1 MYRSF
6 TGEQKMNERFFDLK
20 KDRQDRIIN
29 GALKVITENGYRH
42 ASTDEMVS
50 AASISKGL
58 LFHYFKSKKGV
69 YQFLYEYS
77 TRYTMIELREARRK
91 AGCDFFEMH
100 RLLMKADAAVLRKYP
115 CMPLFLDRADREA
128 NAVGIEFPPDLAGS
142 VYKLRSELLAGAQRP
157 PFLTEKDTAR
167 ISLILFYARNGIMR
181 DLLLKGTGIPDQDK
195 KAGTDKG
202 PADGAVQG
210 TSEGIP
216 DALPA
221 VFKDYKEEAGDSP
234 LPLHEE
240 YIQKYTGCLQMMRRL
255 NM

>member
-1 MYRSF
+1 MSASI

-29 GALKVITENGYRH
+29 GAMKVITENGYRH

-77 TRYTMIELREARRK
+77 TRYTMIELREPRRK

-115 CMPLFLDRADREA
+115 CMPLFLYRADQEA
-128 NAVGIEFPPDLAGS
+128 KAVGVEFPADLTGS
-142 VYKLRSELLAGAQRP
+142 VHALRNELLAGAQRP
-157 PFLTEKDTAR
+157 PFLTERDTAQ
-167 ISLILFYARNGIMR
+167 ISRMLLYARNGILR
-181 DLLLKGTGIPDQDK
+181 DLLQKDTAGANPDDK
-195 KAGTDKG
+195 ASAEKG
-202 PADGAVQG
+202 PASEADTGPADVIPGALQ
-210 TSEGIP
+210 
-216 DALPA
+216 AA
-221 VFKDYKEEAGDSP
+221 YEEDSGNSP

-240 YIQKYTGCLQMMRRL
+240 YIQNYTACLQMMRRL

>member
-1 MYRSF
+1 MSASI

-29 GALKVITENGYRH
+29 GAMKVITENGYRH

-77 TRYTMIELREARRK
+77 TRYMLIELRESRRK

-115 CMPLFLDRADREA
+115 CMPLFLYRADEEA
-128 NAVGIEFPPDLAGS
+128 KAVGVEFPADLSGT
-142 VYKLRSELLAGAQRP
+142 VYAIRSQLLAGAQRP
-157 PFLTEKDTAR
+157 PFLTEKDTAEISR
-167 ISLILFYARNGIMR
+167 ILLYARNGIMR
-181 DLLLKGTGIPDQDK
+181 DLLQKDIAGADPDE
-195 KAGTDKG
+195 KAPAGRAAEG
-202 PADGAVQG
+202 AAEGAASVPADSVTA
-210 TSEGIP
+210 
-216 DALPA
+216 ALPQ
-221 VFKDYKEEAGDSP
+221 VHEDDSVKTP

-240 YIQKYTGCLQMMRRL
+240 YIQNYTSCLQMMRRL

>member
-1 MYRSF
+1 
-6 TGEQKMNERFFDLK
+6 MNERFFDLK

-29 GALKVITENGYRH
+29 GALKIITENGYRH

-58 LFHYFKSKKGV
+58 LFHYFKSKIGV

-77 TRYTMIELREARRK
+77 TRYMMIELREPRRK

-115 CMPLFLDRADREA
+115 CMPLFLYKADGEA
-128 NAVGIEFPPDLAGS
+128 QDAGVELPGDLAGA
-142 VYKLRSELLAGAQRP
+142 VYALRSELLTGAQRP
-157 PFLTEKDTAR
+157 PFLTEIDTAEISR
-167 ISLILFYARNGIMR
+167 ILLYARNGIMQE
-181 DLLLKGTGIPDQDK
+181 LLQKRNADPDPDQKSPARGTASGPTDNTPDTLTTIPDEK
-195 KAGTDKG
+195 KET
-202 PADGAVQG
+202 
-210 TSEGIP
+210 TH
-216 DALPA
+216 
-221 VFKDYKEEAGDSP
+221 

-240 YIQKYTGCLQMMRRL
+240 FIQNYTSCLQMMRRL

>member
-1 MYRSF
+1 
-6 TGEQKMNERFFDLK
+6 MNERFFDLK

-29 GALKVITENGYRH
+29 GALKIITENGYRH

-69 YQFLYEYS
+69 FQFLYEYS
-77 TRYTMIELREARRK
+77 TRYMMIELREPRRK

-115 CMPLFLDRADREA
+115 CMPLFLYRADEEA
-128 NAVGIEFPPDLAGS
+128 DDSGAEIPADLAGA
-142 VYKLRSELLAGAQRP
+142 VYSFRSELLAGAQRP
-157 PFLTEKDTAR
+157 PFLTEKDTAEISR
-167 ISLILFYARNGIMR
+167 ILLYARNGIMQE
-181 DLLLKGTGIPDQDK
+181 LLQKRKAAAEPDQKTPAGGPASGTADKIPDTLTEVPDEK
-195 KAGTDKG
+195 KG
-202 PADGAVQG
+202 
-210 TSEGIP
+210 S
-216 DALPA
+216 
-221 VFKDYKEEAGDSP
+221 SP

-240 YIQKYTGCLQMMRRL
+240 FIQNYTSCLQMMRRL

>member
-1 MYRSF
+1 
-6 TGEQKMNERFFDLK
+6 MNERFFDLK

-29 GALKVITENGYRH
+29 GAMKVITENGYRH

-77 TRYTMIELREARRK
+77 TRYTMIELREPRRK

-115 CMPLFLDRADREA
+115 CMPLFLYRADQEA
-128 NAVGIEFPPDLAGS
+128 KAVGVEFPADLAGS
-142 VYKLRSELLAGAQRP
+142 VYSLRSELLTGSQRP
-157 PFLTEKDTAR
+157 PFLTEKDTAQ
-167 ISLILFYARNGIMR
+167 ISLMLLYARNGILR
-181 DLLLKGTGIPDQDK
+181 DLLLKGTGGADVDDTALPDE
-195 KAGTDKG
+195 ASSGT
-202 PADGAVQG
+202 A
-210 TSEGIP
+210 SGIP
-216 DALPA
+216 GSLNPA
-221 VFKDYKEEAGDSP
+221 NMEKSGNSP
-234 LPLHEE
+234 LPIHEE
-240 YIQKYTGCLQMMRRL
+240 YIQKYTSCLQMMRRL

>member
-1 MYRSF
+1 
-6 TGEQKMNERFFDLK
+6 MNERFFDLK

-29 GALKVITENGYRH
+29 GALKIITENGYRH

-77 TRYTMIELREARRK
+77 TRYMMIELREPRRK

-115 CMPLFLDRADREA
+115 CMPLFLYRADEEA
-128 NAVGIEFPPDLAGS
+128 GDAGAEIPADLAGAVS
-142 VYKLRSELLAGAQRP
+142 SFRSELLAGAQRP
-157 PFLTEKDTAR
+157 PFLTERDTAEISR
-167 ISLILFYARNGIMR
+167 ILLYARNGIMQE
-181 DLLLKGTGIPDQDK
+181 LLQKRKTAAEPDQKTPAGETASGTADKIPDSLTADPDD
-195 KAGTDKG
+195 TKG
-202 PADGAVQG
+202 
-210 TSEGIP
+210 S
-216 DALPA
+216 
-221 VFKDYKEEAGDSP
+221 SP

-240 YIQKYTGCLQMMRRL
+240 FIQNYTSCLQMMRRL

>member
-1 MYRSF
+1 
-6 TGEQKMNERFFDLK
+6 MNERFFDLK

-50 AASISKGL
+50 DASISKGL

-77 TRYTMIELREARRK
+77 TRYTMIELRESRRK

-128 NAVGIEFPPDLAGS
+128 NAVGVEFPLDLARS

-157 PFLTEKDTAR
+157 PFLTEKDTAEISR
-167 ISLILFYARNGIMR
+167 ILLYARNGIMQE
-181 DLLLKGTGIPDQDK
+181 LLQKRKAAAEPDQKTPAGGAASGTAGKIPDTLTADPDDK
-195 KAGTDKG
+195 KGN
-202 PADGAVQG
+202 
-210 TSEGIP
+210 
-216 DALPA
+216 
-221 VFKDYKEEAGDSP
+221 SP

-240 YIQKYTGCLQMMRRL
+240 FIQNYTSCLQMMRRL